1 MHPADGDQYPIG
13 SRVLWKTKNKKAT
26 IIDHGFVKDGKGFL
40 NYYVETDDLPGKQWA
55 AYHEDLFLISLPGKE
70 NT

>member
-1 MHPADGDQYPIG
+1 MPHPTDGDQYPIG

-26 IIDHGFVKDGKGFL
+26 IVDHGFVKDGKGFL
-40 NYYVETDDLPGKQWA
+40 NYYLQLDDGTGPFAG
-55 AYHEDLFLISLPGKE
+55 YHDDLFLISLPGKE